1 MLMASGD
8 IVSVPFQ
15 KLLSQVAD
23 PKAVVFCLQLAAI
36 PIPNME
42 DSTSCLTIRNHF
54 FWEKPAGTMKQDN
67 MKTNKIETKLY
78 IARLLATSQQPKDTV
93 MLADLNSPRHIIGI
107 VQKLI

>member
-1 MLMASGD
+1 
-8 IVSVPFQ
+8 
-15 KLLSQVAD
+15 
-23 PKAVVFCLQLAAI
+23 
-36 PIPNME
+36 
-42 DSTSCLTIRNHF
+42 
-54 FWEKPAGTMKQDN
+54 MKQDN